1 MIADQHYRCAF
12 EDVFGSKYDES
23 QRTDML
29 QKLFSGSF
37 FPAFLGAAFA
47 RKQLNQHAKAADGYC
62 TCCCLLET
70 LSPHSAQ
77 HCQSAAEWAMQ
88 EFHRHQQEVQA
99 GAPSIAP
106 ESSGSWSRVCAA
118 AQNAR
123 RCHAVFYGPSLWSAQ
138 TRRLGWQEELV
149 QASNLHTDKS
159 FDIREEDSCEEMD
172 SDEGEVERITNKE
185 QKYCDQDSFYVSSCL
200 DKSDAHAWSFVRLVA
215 EEKILIS
222 ITLPPGI
229 QLSELSINISQSRVE
244 VLNAHRRLEVE
255 LPKCVKAERAPPAVF
270 RRTPPRLLLHLP
282 L

>member
-1 MIADQHYRCAF
+1 
-12 EDVFGSKYDES
+12 
-23 QRTDML
+23 
-29 QKLFSGSF
+29 
-37 FPAFLGAAFA
+37 
-47 RKQLNQHAKAADGYC
+47 
-62 TCCCLLET
+62 
-70 LSPHSAQ
+70 
-77 HCQSAAEWAMQ
+77 
-88 EFHRHQQEVQA
+88 
-99 GAPSIAP
+99 
-106 ESSGSWSRVCAA
+106 
-118 AQNAR
+118 
-123 RCHAVFYGPSLWSAQ
+123 
-138 TRRLGWQEELV
+138 
-149 QASNLHTDKS
+149 LHTDKS

-270 RRTPPRLLLHLP
+270 RRTPPRLFAP
-282 L
+282 SVVGIAE